1 MIDTFSTRRQLHV
14 NGKTYTY
21 ASLPALGERFD
32 IAHLPWSMKILL
44 ENLLRH
50 EDGGQTVGP
59 AHIEAVAR

>member
-50 EDGGQTVGP
+50 EESAIFCKP
-59 AHIEAVAR
+59 F